1 VTDEERFTY
10 RRERGLVWVCD
21 IQGSTRLLNDDATAD
36 SIEQYLPRLHWIAR
50 EAVASFDG
58 QFIKWSGDGFLAWFP
73 FRLQRQLGEMASG
86 VLELIWHVTVLSNVT
101 QFQVSSPKTIKLRH
115 GVTVEHDAL
124 MTRIAGSDGTT
135 SDLIGRAVVLA
146 FRLASIGAA
155 FPGIVAQ
162 GEVINAAKP
171 YSRHSIHFKK
181 RTISAEERLKYF
193 KGEAWGTKDL
203 VVSAE
208 RPPRRRSLSTVVKQ
222 AKGAIASATMTDNS
236 DRERVARISR
246 LLAALENGPQWAV
259 LCLKEYVR
267 FTREDLLGSLQAI
280 VAGIERIGGDHAS

>member
-1 VTDEERFTY
+1 MDEGQFSYQRG
-10 RRERGLVWVCD
+10 RGLVWVCD
-21 IQGSTRLLNDDATAD
+21 IEGSTRFLNDDATAD
-36 SIEQYLPRLHWIAR
+36 SIEEYFPRLHWIAR
-50 EAVASFDG
+50 QAIASFYG
-58 QFIKWSGDGFLAWFP
+58 QFIKWTGDGFVAWFP
-73 FRLQRQLGEMASG
+73 FRLHRQLGEMASD
-86 VLELIWHVTVLSNVT
+86 VLELIWHLTVLNNVT
-101 QFQVSSPKTIKLRH
+101 QLQVRSPKTIKLRH

-124 MTRIAGSDGTT
+124 MTHIAGSEGST

-146 FRLASIGAA
+146 FRLSGIKAA

-171 YSRHSIHFKK
+171 YSHHSIHFKK

-208 RPPRRRSLSTVVKQ
+208 RPPRRRSLSTVVKH
-222 AKGAIASATMTDNS
+222 AKGAIASATMTGNS

-246 LLAALENGPQWAV
+246 LLTALETGPQWAA
-259 LCLKEYVR
+259 LSLKEYAR

-280 VAGIERIGGDHAS
+280 VAEIERSGGDHAS